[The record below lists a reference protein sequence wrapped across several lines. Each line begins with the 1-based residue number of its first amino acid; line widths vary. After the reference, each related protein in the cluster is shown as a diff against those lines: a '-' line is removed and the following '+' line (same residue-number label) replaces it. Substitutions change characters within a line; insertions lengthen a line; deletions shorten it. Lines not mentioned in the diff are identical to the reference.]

1 MKKYYLLSLM
11 FLCLFLG
18 CEEEE
23 DTEKPTVTITFS
35 SEGSVFELVTINRK

>member
-1 MKKYYLLSLM
+1 M

-18 CEEEE
+18 CEEEVTE
-23 DTEKPTVTITFS
+23 TDTTSLTVKITFS